1 MPQLVAYE
9 VQCYSGGSW
18 VIQSIFDDK
27 ELALIEARRMEES
40 GLRKQET
47 RVVKEV
53 YDQEQDKT
61 RSSVVYESP
70 MVRTK
75 VPAEARQQ
83 PAGRRP
89 PAPAGKKP
97 APPSGK
103 RKKPAKPVKSSSP
116 SMLMVALSAVGLMV
130 VAFGALYAL
139 RMMG

>member
-47 RVVKEV
+47 RVVKDV
-53 YDQEQDKT
+53 YDQDQDKT

-75 VPAEARQQ
+75 VPTEARQQ
-83 PAGRRP
+83 PAAKRP
-89 PAPAGKKP
+89 PGGPPARSRRHRP
-97 APPSGK
+97 ASAESRRNLQKTPV
-103 RKKPAKPVKSSSP
+103 PAC
-116 SMLMVALSAVGLMV
+116 
-130 VAFGALYAL
+130 
-139 RMMG
+139 